1 MYLEQFKKD
10 TPNILKY
17 IPFVFCFLGFMAL
30 NVIVSNVLSLDAGAM
45 IQDSINKMGKNFT
58 FFSLLIPFAFFLILL
73 FGWWV
78 VIHKYSI
85 KQLTTSRLK
94 IDYNRILFSFSIW
107 VLINIVLFAI
117 SYLLDPTS
125 FQFQFNGNAFL
136 TLLLIS
142 IIFIPI
148 QTSFE
153 EFFFRGYFM
162 QFSAYATKSKAVAL
176 IITSVIFGLM
186 HLSNPEVSSIGLSMM
201 VFYIGTGF
209 FLGLITL
216 LDDGL
221 ELALGFHAANNLM
234 GALLVTSPS
243 AVFQTDALF
252 VFNGNANIY
261 EMIAQVFVILPILLF
276 VFYKKY
282 NWVNWKKKLFKPF

>member
-10 TPNILKY
+10 TSSILKY
-17 IPFVFCFLGFMAL
+17 VPFVFCFLGFMAL
-30 NVIVSNVLSLDAGAM
+30 NVIMSSVLALDAGTV
-45 IQDSINKMGKNFT
+45 IQDSINRLGKNFT

-78 VIHKYSI
+78 GIHKYSI

-94 IDYNRILFSFSIW
+94 VDYNRVFFAFSIW
-107 VLINIVLFAI
+107 IVLNIILFGI
-117 SYLLDPTS
+117 SYFFDANS
-125 FQFQFNGNAFL
+125 FQFQFKWSAFL

-142 IIFIPI
+142 LVFIPI

-153 EFFFRGYFM
+153 EYFFRGYFM
-162 QFSAYATKSKAVAL
+162 QFTAFATKSKLAAL
-176 IITSVIFGLM
+176 ILTSVIFGLM
-186 HLSNPEVSSIGLSMM
+186 HLSNPEVSSMGLSMM
-201 VFYIGTGF
+201 IFYIGTGF

-221 ELALGFHAANNLM
+221 ELALGFHAANNLL

-252 VFNGNANIY
+252 VFNGDANIY